1 MSEYHNPVLLKQ
13 SVDGLNINPDGVYVD
28 ATFGG
33 GGHSREILSRLSGKG
48 TLIAIDRDT
57 EAHENKIDDSRL
69 KLVFGNYRYLQN
81 YLDYFKIEKV
91 DGVLADFGVS
101 SHQFDVAERGFSFR
115 LGGNLDM
122 RMTQESRR
130 TAADVLNESAEDDLF
145 RIFRNYCDIQ
155 NVGKLVR
162 VIVEARSREPFQ
174 TIEQFVGVIE
184 PTAPRNK
191 EIKYYAQIFQAL
203 RIEVNDEINSLY
215 DFLRVLPKVLK
226 TGGRISMIAYHS
238 MEDKPVKDLIRCGN
252 VEGIEN
258 VDVFGRR
265 LQYFTTVNKQVIV
278 PDDDEINEN
287 PRAKSAKLRIA
298 ERNEEAIR

>member
-33 GGHSREILSRLSGKG
+33 GGHSREILSRLSDKG

-122 RMTQESRR
+122 RMTKESRR
-130 TAADVLNESAEDDLF
+130 TAADVLNESTEDDLF

-162 VIVEARSREPFQ
+162 VITDARIREPFQ
-174 TIEQFVGVIE
+174 TIEQFVKVIE